1 MLWRTTTVEP
11 RRLLLPPSRRVL
23 FQAGTPWT
31 PRFPPRPSQSCLV
44 IPLSPS
50 APRGRTG
57 QGGLRSVRGDGHSVQ
72 YGVGLRP
79 SFTLEAGTSHTL
91 EAYSIYQVPW
101 ELSRILNWLT
111 LHFFRSVAVVLCLDR
126 RHIELVVF
134 TAAGLSSRAAST
146 RCCLHV
152 AACCLEPQK
161 LRRSFRACT
170 AECAASSAPVNAR
183 SLLC

>member
-1 MLWRTTTVEP
+1 M
-11 RRLLLPPSRRVL
+11 
-23 FQAGTPWT
+23 
-31 PRFPPRPSQSCLV
+31 
-44 IPLSPS
+44 
-50 APRGRTG
+50 
-57 QGGLRSVRGDGHSVQ
+57 Q

-134 TAAGLSSRAAST
+134 TAAGLSRRAAST
-146 RCCLHV
+146 RCCLQLPAWNHRSRGEAFAHV
-152 AACCLEPQK
+152 RRSLQLRVHRSMRVACSAEPQK
-161 LRRSFRACT
+161 ALPACT
-170 AECAASSAPVNAR
+170 AKTCRPTVWPQ
-183 SLLC
+183 SLL

>member
-1 MLWRTTTVEP
+1 MGGVTSHRGVCP
-11 RRLLLPPSRRVL
+11 ASPPPAKCHQCRVSR
-23 FQAGTPWT
+23 
-31 PRFPPRPSQSCLV
+31 
-44 IPLSPS
+44 
-50 APRGRTG
+50 
-57 QGGLRSVRGDGHSVQ
+57 D
-72 YGVGLRP
+72 P
-79 SFTLEAGTSHTL
+79 SFSIRPGAGPGKAGSGASEETVVRCSMVL
-91 EAYSIYQVPW
+91 AYGQVLHWRLAPHIPWRPIFYLPW

-170 AECAASSAPVNAR
+170 AECAASSTPVNAR

>member
-1 MLWRTTTVEP
+1 MDRTKTVEP

-31 PRFPPRPSQSCLV
+31 PRSPPRPSQSCLV

-50 APRGRTG
+50 APGPDRARRAPERPRRRSFGAVWCWPTAKFYTG
-57 QGGLRSVRGDGHSVQ
+57 GWHLTYTGGLF
-72 YGVGLRP
+72 YL
-79 SFTLEAGTSHTL
+79 
-91 EAYSIYQVPW
+91 PW

-111 LHFFRSVAVVLCLDR
+111 LHLFRSVAVVLCLER

-170 AECAASSAPVNAR
+170 AECAASSTPVNAR